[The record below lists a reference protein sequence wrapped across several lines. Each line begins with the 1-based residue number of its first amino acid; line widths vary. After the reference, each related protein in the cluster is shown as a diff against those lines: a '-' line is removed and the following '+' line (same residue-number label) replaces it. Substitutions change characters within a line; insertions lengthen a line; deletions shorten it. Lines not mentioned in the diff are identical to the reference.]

1 MITRRVS
8 LLMRRFL
15 RARALGV
22 TFLGASRFRMPNS
35 LRLCNRVLTVSLPDD
50 AGQHQVF
57 LYLALD
63 DVFGLREL
71 PFVPKTILDVGANF
85 GLFSLLAAHY
95 CRNSTIHAY
104 EPNPRIFAHT
114 AANLALVG
122 GTAFAA
128 GVGGR
133 SALAVMR
140 HEEESRLAQTVLSEA
155 GTIPIVSLSQAIGRI
170 GSEVDLLK
178 LNCEGAEW
186 DIFKDARAFRK
197 IRLIRMEYHLTEGRR
212 LDHLAARARELGFR
226 IDRLIPRDAS
236 GYAWLSK
243 SD

>member
-1 MITRRVS
+1 
-8 LLMRRFL
+8 MRRIL
-15 RARALGV
+15 RARSLGFC
-22 TFLGASRFRMPNS
+22 FLGASRFRVPNS
-35 LRLCNRVLTVSLPDD
+35 LCLCNRVLKLSLPDE
-50 AGQHQVF
+50 AGQHKVF

-95 CRNSTIHAY
+95 CGNATIHAY

-122 GTAFAA
+122 GTAFEA
-128 GVGGR
+128 GVGSR
-133 SALAVMR
+133 SAFAVMR
-140 HEEESRLAQTVLSEA
+140 DDNQSRLAQTVLSEA
-155 GTIPIVSLSQAIGRI
+155 GTIPIVSLSQAIERI
-170 GSEVDLLK
+170 GPEVDLLK

-186 DIFKDARAFRK
+186 DIFKDGRAFQK
-197 IRLIRMEYHLTEGRR
+197 IRLIRMEYHLTEKHRVDN
-212 LDHLAARARELGFR
+212 LIACARELGFR
-226 IDRLIPRDAS
+226 IDRLVPKDAF